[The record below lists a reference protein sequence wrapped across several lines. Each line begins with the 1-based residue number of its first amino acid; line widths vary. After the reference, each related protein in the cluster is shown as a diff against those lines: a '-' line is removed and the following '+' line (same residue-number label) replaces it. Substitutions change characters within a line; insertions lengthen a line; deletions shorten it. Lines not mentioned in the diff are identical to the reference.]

1 MDHTSVVMHLR
12 LRHSTEATR
21 IELFTRLLALLMLS
35 LLALEARVIKPI
47 GFKHNDLVVAF
58 IVVIAAGPMSVLGMA
73 RHSAVRVLMTT
84 TRMVRRDDRLLHV
97 IAGAASASIDSDL
110 LVRGLL
116 EPLG

>member
-1 MDHTSVVMHLR
+1 MSHTGVVMHLR

-58 IVVIAAGPMSVLGMA
+58 IVVIAAGSMTVLGMA
-73 RHSAVRVLMTT
+73 CYSAVGFLMTSA
-84 TRMVRRDDRLLHV
+84 RVVR
-97 IAGAASASIDSDL
+97 
-110 LVRGLL
+110 
-116 EPLG
+116 